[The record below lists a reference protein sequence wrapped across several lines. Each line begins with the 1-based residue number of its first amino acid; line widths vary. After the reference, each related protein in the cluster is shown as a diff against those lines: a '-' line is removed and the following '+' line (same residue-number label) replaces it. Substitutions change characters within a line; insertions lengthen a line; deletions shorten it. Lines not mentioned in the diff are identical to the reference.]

1 MSLCSYMLKP
11 LVVYVG
17 IIIIIYLN
25 KPISCLTALVM
36 FFLLEPNSARETLL
50 DISFLNSLCGF
61 GIPMSQV
68 TVEVLV
74 LLILPVLSGDLCHQS
89 LRFSIWNPHTLPPFW
104 FYGPFWTP
112 VSVALVHVW
121 FYTQIL
127 LFTLAQK

>member
-61 GIPMSQV
+61 GIPMSQ
-68 TVEVLV
+68 
-74 LLILPVLSGDLCHQS
+74 
-89 LRFSIWNPHTLPPFW
+89 LRFLFSLFSWCSLGIFAISPYGSPYGIPTLC
-104 FYGPFWTP
+104 
-112 VSVALVHVW
+112 
-121 FYTQIL
+121 L
-127 LFTLAQK
+127 LFDFMDLFEHQFL